1 MLEFLMRILQK
12 LNIFIFILVF
22 SLNFLLISNVKSST
36 NDENVEELLDKLEFS
51 QSKIEA
57 ENIRKELWQYWIY
70 NVPDNLLT
78 NLDYALNEFYAG
90 RLLSAEKAFTDLIN
104 KEPNYVEG
112 WNKRATIR
120 YMINNLD
127 GSLSDIEKV
136 LDLQPRHFG
145 AISGSGLIYIKK
157 KKYTKALK
165 IYKFLNKIDPMNTEN
180 VKLMI
185 FVNKMIKGNSI

>member
-1 MLEFLMRILQK
+1 MRILQK

-127 GSLSDIEKV
+127 GSLSDIKKV